1 MAIAGKENALVET
14 RKAKPGGRYEDVTLT
29 KETSTPRARSLT
41 ATFKRVVTP
50 PGESQSARRQRK
62 KNEGKARGRA
72 IVRLDADAHA
82 RYKQAER
89 LRKGYATPA
98 TAWAPPTFWQ
108 PYEMSGSEES
118 SSEES
123 SGTRLH
129 EHVQMTPRGSRVH
142 SFEHTSPGG
151 TVRLEEYKSPA
162 FVRATRQQRCG
173 WRWRIA
179 WARRESQAM
188 AGLKRLHEEWL
199 ANKQIEVPHP
209 FLAKNRW
216 PHRRENEEEE
226 EYWARVGDAWP
237 HQREN
242 EEREEYSARVMI
254 RGRQGEHRRACGCA
268 SWAPPCACE
277 DESDSEE
284 DEEDDYYSDY
294 M

>member
-1 MAIAGKENALVET
+1 M
-14 RKAKPGGRYEDVTLT
+14 
-29 KETSTPRARSLT
+29 STPRARSLT
-41 ATFKRVVTP
+41 ATFKRVATP

-89 LRKGYATPA
+89 VRKGYATPA

-108 PYEMSGSEES
+108 PYEMSGSEESSSEES

-162 FVRATRQQRCG
+162 FVRGC
-173 WRWRIA
+173 
-179 WARRESQAM
+179 ARRASRGA
-188 AGLKRLHEEWL
+188 AG
-199 ANKQIEVPHP
+199 
-209 FLAKNRW
+209 
-216 PHRRENEEEE
+216 
-226 EYWARVGDAWP
+226 
-237 HQREN
+237 
-242 EEREEYSARVMI
+242 
-254 RGRQGEHRRACGCA
+254 GRA
-268 SWAPPCACE
+268 
-277 DESDSEE
+277 
-284 DEEDDYYSDY
+284 
-294 M
+294 